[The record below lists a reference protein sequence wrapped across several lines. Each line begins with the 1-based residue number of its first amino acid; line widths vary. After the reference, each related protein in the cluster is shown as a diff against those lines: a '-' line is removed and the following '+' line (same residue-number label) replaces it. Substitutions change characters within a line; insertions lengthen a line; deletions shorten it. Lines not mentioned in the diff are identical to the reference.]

1 MYTGLN
7 KGCLPQK
14 LLQVDGDFKPG
25 DKHPNETGLVF
36 MVFES
41 RKSYPQRWGT
51 QEQFDNNRA
60 KQAEKAKKRRRSMGV
75 KPKYWNQTDYSTI
88 FKLGD
93 LHPTINGLRFFCY
106 SKLSK
111 INNIKR
117 EQWLTEEQFN
127 RREVQRKSARKR
139 QDQKDKK
146 REWRLN
152 NLDKEREYRNRSTNK
167 RSNDPQFK
175 ILKSLHSRLY
185 TAVKNQGAKKS
196 ARTLEL
202 ADCTAKFLC
211 NHLESQFTE
220 GMTWDNMGR
229 GGWHIDH
236 IIPCAFFDLTKPSHQ
251 KVCFNWQNLQPLW
264 ESDNCAKGDKIPWY
278 VLLTILMN
286 NYKTITL

>member
-1 MYTGLN
+1 MIFAPVMS
-7 KGCLPQK
+7 KDVK
-14 LLQVDGDFKPG
+14 F
-25 DKHPNETGLVF
+25 
-36 MVFES
+36 S
-41 RKSYPQRWGT
+41 R
-51 QEQFDNNRA
+51 A
-60 KQAEKAKKRRRSMGV
+60 
-75 KPKYWNQTDYSTI
+75 
-88 FKLGD
+88 
-93 LHPTINGLRFFCY
+93 
-106 SKLSK
+106 K

-127 RREVQRKSARKR
+127 RREIQRKSARKR
-139 QDQKDKK
+139 HDQKDKK
-146 REWRLN
+146 KEWRLN
-152 NLDKEREYRNRSTNK
+152 NLDKEREYRKRSTNK
-167 RSNDPQFK
+167 RRNDPQFK

-202 ADCTAKFLC
+202 ADCTTKFLC
-211 NHLESQFTE
+211 NHLESQFTA

-264 ESDNCAKGDKIPWY
+264 EKDNCAKGDKIPLF
-278 VLLTILMN
+278 VLLTILKY